1 MNQFGDQFASQPGD
15 SSGIPAQPPLPA
27 LDLRPLSTGELL
39 DRVFFLYR
47 SRILL
52 FLVIALVPASL
63 GLVSN
68 GAQLLLPH
76 AGAHRSGAQGSLA
89 QATSNIG
96 PSLAV
101 LFSSLLVLAGYA
113 ISQAATTRLVT
124 QIYLGGTGRPGKA
137 LRDAWPHTLRYIGI
151 ELWKAWSAIWLPL
164 LFFVAAFAAATLRQP
179 ILGGIA
185 TFFGVAALV
194 YGVIAYVRNS
204 LAVPA
209 AVVENLGM
217 RASMRRTKA
226 LVDGR
231 KGRIFLLYLLLML
244 LYVVAGVVQSPLLL
258 LVAHTHRATQHA
270 VALGL
275 QLVLAFVIALL
286 LSPVAS
292 IALCLF
298 YFDERVRREA
308 FDIDFL
314 LRGSAAVLPT
324 EAVPAGYPLQPD
336 PQPEPQPDPPA
347 RENAA
352 GSA

>member
-1 MNQFGDQFASQPGD
+1 MNPPEWNPGT
-15 SSGIPAQPPLPA
+15 PAQPPLPA

-52 FLVIALVPASL
+52 FLVIALVPACL
-63 GLVSN
+63 GLLSN

-76 AGAHRSGAQGSLA
+76 AQVHRSGSQGALA
-89 QATSNIG
+89 QATSGIG

-124 QIYLGGTGRPGKA
+124 QIYLGGTGEPGKA

-151 ELWKAWSAIWLPL
+151 ELWKAWSAIWLPM
-164 LFFVAAFAAATLRQP
+164 LFFVAGASAIALRQR
-179 ILGGIA
+179 ILGGIVI
-185 TFFGVAALV
+185 FLGVAALV
-194 YGVIAYVRNS
+194 FGVIAYLRNS
-204 LAVPA
+204 LAIPA
-209 AVVENLGM
+209 AVVENLKV
-217 RASMRRTKA
+217 RAAMRRTKA

-258 LVAHTHRATQHA
+258 LVAHTKAPVQHA
-270 VALGL
+270 TALAI
-275 QLVLAFVIALL
+275 QLALAFVIAAL

-324 EAVPAGYPLQPD
+324 EAEATGDRLQP
-336 PQPEPQPDPPA
+336 E

>member
-1 MNQFGDQFASQPGD
+1 MNESGNEFGNEFGAGAR
-15 SSGIPAQPPLPA
+15 AQHPLPA

-52 FLVIALVPASL
+52 FLVIALVPACL

-76 AGAHRSGAQGSLA
+76 SAQVHRRGTFYATGSIAQGL
-89 QATSNIG
+89 T
-96 PSLAV
+96 L

-113 ISQAATTRLVT
+113 ISQAATTRLVA
-124 QIYLGGTGRPGKA
+124 QLYLSGTGEPVQA
-137 LRDAWPHTLRYIGI
+137 LRAAWPRTLHYIGI
-151 ELWKAWSAIWLPL
+151 ELWKAWSAMWLPL
-164 LFFVAAFAAATLRQP
+164 LFFVAGFAAIPLRQRMV
-179 ILGGIA
+179 GGVLI
-185 TFFGVAALV
+185 FLGVAAMV
-194 YGVIAYVRNS
+194 YGAIAYLRNS
-204 LAVPA
+204 LAIPA
-209 AVVENLGM
+209 AVIENLKV
-217 RASMRRTKA
+217 RAAMRRTKH

-231 KGRIFLLYLLLML
+231 KWRIFLLYLLLLL

-258 LVAHTHRATQHA
+258 LIAHTHRAAQHA

-275 QLVLAFVIALL
+275 QLALAFVIALL

-314 LRGSAAVLPT
+314 LRGSEAVLHT
-324 EAVPAGYPLQPD
+324 EAARTGDQPQLGPVAEDAG
-336 PQPEPQPDPPA
+336 
-347 RENAA
+347 A
-352 GSA
+352 GTA

>member
-1 MNQFGDQFASQPGD
+1 MNPPEWNPGT
-15 SSGIPAQPPLPA
+15 PAQPPLPA

-52 FLVIALVPASL
+52 FLVIALVPACL
-63 GLVSN
+63 GLLSN
-68 GAQLLLPH
+68 SAQLLLPH
-76 AGAHRSGAQGSLA
+76 AAPAHRSSSQGALA
-89 QATSNIG
+89 QASGTIG

-124 QIYLGGTGRPGKA
+124 QIYLGGAGEPGKA

-151 ELWKAWSAIWLPL
+151 ELWKAWSAIWLPM
-164 LFFVAAFAAATLRQP
+164 LFFVAGFTAITLRQR
-179 ILGGIA
+179 ILGGIVI
-185 TFFGVAALV
+185 FLGVAALV
-194 YGVIAYVRNS
+194 FGVIAYLRNS
-204 LAVPA
+204 LAIPA
-209 AVVENLGM
+209 AVIENLKV
-217 RASMRRTKA
+217 RAAMRRTKT

-258 LVAHTHRATQHA
+258 LVAHTKAPVQHA
-270 VALGL
+270 AALGM
-275 QLVLAFVIALL
+275 QLALAFVIAAL

-314 LRGSAAVLPT
+314 LRGSAAVLTT
-324 EAVPAGYPLQPD
+324 EAAAGGDQPLPGH
-336 PQPEPQPDPPA
+336 PE